1 VHEVIDPV
9 KPTFDPWNTILIGL
23 QVHQGKRSI
32 LADIKTH
39 KGEEVFHRLI
49 RWADVITYN
58 GPERQLEPL
67 GIDLDSL
74 KAINPNGIL
83 FLLDAWGGPTKKGS
97 RSEYVGYDD
106 LVQAATGI
114 MARFGGSIKTPEEHA
129 HLGTID
135 VLTGFAGA
143 FAVATSLYKHRKTG
157 EADVARASLA
167 AAGQLLQTPF
177 MYDYE
182 SREPFNEISGRHIK
196 GSGPLYRC
204 YKALD
209 RRKRHKGN
217 TRRAGVFR
225 SGNY

>member
-1 VHEVIDPV
+1 
-9 KPTFDPWNTILIGL
+9 
-23 QVHQGKRSI
+23 
-32 LADIKTH
+32 
-39 KGEEVFHRLI
+39 
-49 RWADVITYN
+49 
-58 GPERQLEPL
+58 
-67 GIDLDSL
+67 
-74 KAINPNGIL
+74 
-83 FLLDAWGGPTKKGS
+83 
-97 RSEYVGYDD
+97 
-106 LVQAATGI
+106 
-114 MARFGGSIKTPEEHA
+114 M
-129 HLGTID
+129 
-135 VLTGFAGA
+135 LTGFAGA